1 MTTTSEWRKMCAELL
16 GIFEKYDDESNLG
29 GIVWDMKMD
38 GNDLLERARAALA
51 QPEPQPWTYSFPDGT
66 RGCVMA
72 YNKAHAIASIA
83 ELNPSQSLLCLSLHL
98 EPEWTSN
105 PLCDSQAANTCPTQR
120 S

>member
-1 MTTTSEWRKMCAELL
+1 ML
-16 GIFEKYDDESNLG
+16 N
-29 GIVWDMKMD
+29 
-38 GNDLLERARAALA
+38 
-51 QPEPQPWTYSFPDGT
+51 PQPWTYYFPDGT

-72 YNKAHAIASIA
+72 YNKAHAISSIA

-105 PLCDSQAANTCPTQR
+105 PLCDLRAANTCPTQR